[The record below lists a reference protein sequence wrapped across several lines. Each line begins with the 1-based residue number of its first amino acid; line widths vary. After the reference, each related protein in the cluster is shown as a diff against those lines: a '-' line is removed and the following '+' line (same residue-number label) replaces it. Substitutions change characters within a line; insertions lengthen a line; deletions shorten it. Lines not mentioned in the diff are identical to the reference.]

1 MNLRILRRPSVWF
14 TLLVLAGVASVEV
27 TASIQGHRK
36 LLASGIE
43 AQPGPVSAV
52 LVMRMP
58 PEQYHMSRLQAA
70 GRLAGVE
77 DRKIYFSGITL
88 SELGSLLRE
97 RWVLRAMRWEKG

>member
-1 MNLRILRRPSVWF
+1 VNLRILRRPSVWF

-43 AQPGPVSAV
+43 ARPGLVGAV